1 MYSDKNTKEKILQEI
16 ESLPENEQQTVL
28 GIVEN
33 YIHSQADET
42 EWNQLPLAWRTR
54 IEQSLKQADEGQFIL
69 NEDAVAYIRKKYG
82 LNNG

>member
-1 MYSDKNTKEKILQEI
+1 MYADKNTKEKIFLEI

-42 EWNQLPLAWRTR
+42 EWDELPAAWKNR
-54 IEQSLKQADEGQFIL
+54 IEQSLKQADERQTIL
-69 NEDAVAYIRKKYG
+69 NEDAVAYIRKKHG
-82 LNNG
+82 LNG

>member
-1 MYSDKNTKEKILQEI
+1 MYSDKDIKEKIFQEI
-16 ESLPENEQQTVL
+16 ESLPENEQQTIL

-33 YIHSQADET
+33 YIHNQADET
-42 EWNQLPLAWRTR
+42 EWTQLPQAWRTR

-82 LNNG
+82 LND